1 MAVGIMFVF
10 GDLFSFVFSCLQ
22 IWVNCPTWVFL
33 CTRGSNLGISYAML
47 CFGLGVFRGQEWTG
61 DVFILI
67 LLCTLGRLTSTT
79 TKYENVPFLLSIA
92 PEFVVDRS
100 TANQQEMLRN
110 SKAPCGRWLLSRYS
124 PKQLGQR
131 SAGRGFCTW

>member
-1 MAVGIMFVF
+1 MGELSDLGIHL
-10 GDLFSFVFSCLQ
+10 DFSVLGGQ
-22 IWVNCPTWVFL
+22 IWGYP
-33 CTRGSNLGISYAML
+33 IML

-61 DVFILI
+61 DIFI

-79 TKYENVPFLLSIA
+79 TKDGSVPFLLSIA
-92 PEFVVDRS
+92 PEFVADRS

-124 PKQLGQR
+124 PKQFGHG
-131 SAGRGFCTW
+131 SAGRGVCMW